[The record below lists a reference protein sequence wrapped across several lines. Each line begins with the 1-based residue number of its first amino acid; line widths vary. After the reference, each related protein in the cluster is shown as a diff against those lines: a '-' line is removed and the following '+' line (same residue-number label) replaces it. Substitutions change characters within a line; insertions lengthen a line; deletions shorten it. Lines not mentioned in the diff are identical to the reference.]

1 MNNFYK
7 KISSHKLLPSGTIY
21 KWRCFFMAKRKKDP
35 SRAGV
40 SAASIKG
47 DAGPTV
53 EADGGG
59 KVNSQNNQFKKQ

>member
-7 KISSHKLLPSGTIY
+7 KFLSHKLILSGTFY
-21 KWRCFFMAKRKKDP
+21 EWRCFFMAKRKKDP

-47 DAGPTV
+47 NAGPTV